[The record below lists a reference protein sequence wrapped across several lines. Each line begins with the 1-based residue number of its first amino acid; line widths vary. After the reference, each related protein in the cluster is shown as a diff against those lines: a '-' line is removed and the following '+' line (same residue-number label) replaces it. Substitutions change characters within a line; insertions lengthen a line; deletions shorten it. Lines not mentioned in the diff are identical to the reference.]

1 MRRRIG
7 LLVAVLIVAAS
18 AVGAVAYAQPNQRA
32 PARAERN
39 FRAARRDAGK
49 LLSKLVLPA
58 GATLVA
64 TDPSAGKELG
74 SAGVMTGSLALI
86 DLHRFW
92 RVPGEQPAAVL
103 SWFQSHKPAGS
114 SLTVSGSASGPGYV
128 VNALDFS
135 YPSVSNVIAARD
147 LVVSVTAARGGG
159 TAIRADA
166 EDVYWIPK
174 PKWERVP
181 GGVTQIDVTVQQLN
195 ITNGKTTTTTQTV
208 TDAKQVARIISLVN
222 ALPPA
227 QPWLTACPLD
237 AGPNVKLEFL
247 SAAGAAPLATAY
259 ADGSGCGGVS
269 FALHGRQ
276 EPGLSGGYTLDEQLG
291 RMLGF
296 KG

>member
-1 MRRRIG
+1 MRLR
-7 LLVAVLIVAAS
+7 LLLAVLTVAAC
-18 AVGAVAYAQPNQRA
+18 AIGAVAYAQPNQPV

-39 FRAARRDAGK
+39 FRAARRDAGR
-49 LLSKLVLPA
+49 LLSKLVLPS
-58 GATLVA
+58 GATGVA
-64 TDPSAGKELG
+64 TDPSASKELG
-74 SAGVMTGSLALI
+74 SAGATTGSQALI

-92 RVPGEQPAAVL
+92 RVSGEQPAAVL
-103 SWFQSHKPAGS
+103 SWFQSHTPAGS
-114 SLTVSGSASGPGYV
+114 SLTASGAASGPGYV

-135 YPSVSNVIAARD
+135 FPNVSGVIASRD

-181 GGVTQIDVTVQQLN
+181 PGVTRIDVTVQQLN
-195 ITNGKTTTTTQTV
+195 ITNGKTTTTTRTV
-208 TDAKQVARIISLVN
+208 TAARKVAKIISLVN

-247 SAAGAAPLATAY
+247 SAPGAAPLASAY

-269 FALHGRQ
+269 FALHGKQ